1 MIRKRLNEQVNNRKI
16 SNLFSERLYDISTLE
31 QRYSNVYRE
40 KVGESKPPDPVFFF
54 PYFLSTD
61 LKYDCHKDDTLN
73 RYVRHI
79 RVKVAGL
86 KEFVHT

>member
-1 MIRKRLNEQVNNRKI
+1 MSTGRRLVRA
-16 SNLFSERLYDISTLE
+16 NLLIPSFFS
-31 QRYSNVYRE
+31 
-40 KVGESKPPDPVFFF
+40 
-54 PYFLSTD
+54 YFLSTD